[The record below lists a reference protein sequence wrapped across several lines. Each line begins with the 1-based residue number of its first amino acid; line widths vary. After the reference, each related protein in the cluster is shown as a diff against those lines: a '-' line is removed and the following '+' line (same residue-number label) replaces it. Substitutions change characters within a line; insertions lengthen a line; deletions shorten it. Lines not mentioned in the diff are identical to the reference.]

1 MVESRRGL
9 GRGLSALM
17 EEAQA
22 ATTQEAKRAVG
33 VQELP
38 IELVRRN
45 ADQPRRHFDAD
56 ALQELA
62 DSIRERGVIQPILV
76 RPLTEAPGEYQIV
89 TGERRWRAAQLAG
102 LHAIPA
108 LVRELDDLEVVEL
121 ALIENIQR
129 ADLNALEEA
138 RGYAMMIKR
147 FNRTHETIAGIV
159 GKSRSHVANTLRL
172 MRLPERVQ
180 DHLEAGRLTAGH
192 ARALLDLDDAE
203 ALAERIIRGG
213 LNVRQTEAMAKRART
228 GASPSAKP
236 RKSSGNNADT
246 AALENDLTE
255 VLGLKVEIHDAGGA
269 GEMRIAYKT
278 LEQLDDLCA
287 RLMRPPP
294 GRATP
299 STPSASPSAKRG
311 GERSR

>member
-9 GRGLSALM
+9 GRGLSALL

-22 ATTQEAKRAVG
+22 ATSPEARRTAG

-38 IELVRRN
+38 VELVRRN
-45 ADQPRRHFDAD
+45 PDQPRRNFDAE

-76 RPLTEAPGEYQIV
+76 RPMAGAPGEYQIV
-89 TGERRWRAAQLAG
+89 TGERRWRAAQVAG
-102 LHAIPA
+102 LHQIPA
-108 LVRELDDLEVVEL
+108 IVRELDDLEVVEL

-138 RGYAMMIKR
+138 RGYAAMIKR
-147 FNRTHETIAGIV
+147 FNRSHEIIAGIV

-172 MRLPERVQ
+172 MRLPETVQ
-180 DHLEAGRLTAGH
+180 AHLEAGRLTAGH

-203 ALAERIIRGG
+203 SLANRVIRAG
-213 LNVRQTEAMAKRART
+213 LNVRQTEALAKRSRA
-228 GASPSAKP
+228 GPEPAAKP
-236 RKSSGNNADT
+236 GRGARKSADT
-246 AALENDLTE
+246 AELESNLAE
-255 VLGLKVEIHDAGGA
+255 VLGLKVEIRGQGEA

-294 GRATP
+294 GRRA
-299 STPSASPSAKRG
+299 
-311 GERSR
+311 